1 MIKIFAGFALF
12 HKKGIFFPV
21 SSKYKLVHR
30 RLYADKHQKNI
41 KYAGYRANEHNSLTH
56 WFKQYLFGNRK
67 HTYTKLYIVL

>member
-30 RLYADKHQKNI
+30 RLYADKHQKTLSTLVI
-41 KYAGYRANEHNSLTH
+41 GPTSIT
-56 WFKQYLFGNRK
+56 
-67 HTYTKLYIVL
+67 V